1 MDDRGRFADTGDSVQ
16 ITAEVLVSLPKNNPD
31 QSRRSFLATAA
42 VAASA
47 ALVGLKPPAARAA
60 GESLPHLSE
69 SDPLAKSLGYRSNAQ
84 SVDKSKFPTYKAG
97 ERCAEC
103 RFFQGTPGEKSGYG
117 GCQIFAGYSVN
128 ADGWCASFNARG

>member
-1 MDDRGRFADTGDSVQ
+1 MSKNSPDS
-16 ITAEVLVSLPKNNPD
+16 
-31 QSRRSFLATAA
+31 SRRSFLATAA

-60 GESLPHLSE
+60 GENLPHLSE
-69 SDPLAKSLGYRSNAQ
+69 SDPLAKSLGYQSNAK

-97 ERCAEC
+97 ERCGEC
-103 RFFQGTPGEKSGYG
+103 RFFQGTPGQSSGYG

-128 ADGWCASFNARG
+128 ADGWCASFNARS

>member
-1 MDDRGRFADTGDSVQ
+1 
-16 ITAEVLVSLPKNNPD
+16 VLVSLPKNNPD
-31 QSRRSFLATAA
+31 PSRRSFLATAA

-69 SDPLAKSLGYRSNAQ
+69 SDPLAKSLGYQSNAQ
-84 SVDKSKFPTYKAG
+84 NVDKSKFPTYKPG
-97 ERCAEC
+97 ERCGEC

-117 GCQIFAGYSVN
+117 GCQIFAGYAVN

>member
-1 MDDRGRFADTGDSVQ
+1 M
-16 ITAEVLVSLPKNNPD
+16 SLPKNKPD

-47 ALVGLKPPAARAA
+47 ALVGLKPPSARAA
-60 GESLPHLSE
+60 GENLPHLST
-69 SDPLAKSLGYRSNAQ
+69 SDPLAKSLGYQDDAK
-84 SVDKSKFPTYKAG
+84 SVDKAKFPTYKAG

-103 RFFQGTPGEKSGYG
+103 RFFQGTAGQSSGYG

-128 ADGWCASFNARG
+128 ANGWCASFNARS

>member
-1 MDDRGRFADTGDSVQ
+1 
-16 ITAEVLVSLPKNNPD
+16 VSLPKNDPD
-31 QSRRSFLATAA
+31 PSRRSFLATAA

-60 GESLPHLSE
+60 GENLPHLSE
-69 SDPLAKSLGYRSNAQ
+69 SDPLAKSLGYESSA
-84 SVDKSKFPTYKAG
+84 SKVDKSKFPTYKAG

-103 RFFQGTPGEKSGYG
+103 RFFQGTAGEKSGYG

-128 ADGWCASFNARG
+128 ADGWCASFNARS